1 MKYYFYYIKIKLN
14 LTIEIVSKL
23 NSLIKAILRDIS
35 PFFENIESISKDLKS
50 LKKMN
55 IHKKKIELLE
65 NKLREKS
72 QIEHQLQNDI
82 ISLKREITTLKE
94 KKNQNDFTDNILK
107 KNDYLL
113 KSPIY

>member
-1 MKYYFYYIKIKLN
+1 
-14 LTIEIVSKL
+14 
-23 NSLIKAILRDIS
+23 
-35 PFFENIESISKDLKS
+35 
-50 LKKMN
+50 MN

-107 KNDYLL
+107 KMII
-113 KSPIY
+113 S

>member
-1 MKYYFYYIKIKLN
+1 M
-14 LTIEIVSKL
+14 
-23 NSLIKAILRDIS
+23 D
-35 PFFENIESISKDLKS
+35 
-50 LKKMN
+50 

-72 QIEHQLQNDI
+72 QIKHQLQNDI

-107 KNDYLL
+107 RNDYLL

>member
-1 MKYYFYYIKIKLN
+1 
-14 LTIEIVSKL
+14 
-23 NSLIKAILRDIS
+23 
-35 PFFENIESISKDLKS
+35 
-50 LKKMN
+50 MN

-107 KNDYLL
+107 RNDYLL
-113 KSPIY
+113 KSPTY

>member
-1 MKYYFYYIKIKLN
+1 
-14 LTIEIVSKL
+14 
-23 NSLIKAILRDIS
+23 
-35 PFFENIESISKDLKS
+35 
-50 LKKMN
+50 MN

-72 QIEHQLQNDI
+72 QIKHQLQNDI

-107 KNDYLL
+107 RNDYLL

>member
-1 MKYYFYYIKIKLN
+1 
-14 LTIEIVSKL
+14 
-23 NSLIKAILRDIS
+23 
-35 PFFENIESISKDLKS
+35 
-50 LKKMN
+50 MN

-72 QIEHQLQNDI
+72 QIDHQLQNDI

-107 KNDYLL
+107 RNDYLL

>member
-1 MKYYFYYIKIKLN
+1 
-14 LTIEIVSKL
+14 
-23 NSLIKAILRDIS
+23 
-35 PFFENIESISKDLKS
+35 
-50 LKKMN
+50 MN

>member
-1 MKYYFYYIKIKLN
+1 
-14 LTIEIVSKL
+14 
-23 NSLIKAILRDIS
+23 
-35 PFFENIESISKDLKS
+35 
-50 LKKMN
+50 MN

-107 KNDYLL
+107 RNDYLL

>member
-1 MKYYFYYIKIKLN
+1 
-14 LTIEIVSKL
+14 
-23 NSLIKAILRDIS
+23 
-35 PFFENIESISKDLKS
+35 
-50 LKKMN
+50 MN

-72 QIEHQLQNDI
+72 QIKHQLQNDI

-107 KNDYLL
+107 RNDYLL
-113 KSPIY
+113 KSPTY